1 MPEPSIQHP
10 APLTITLH
18 YLRQHRLAP
27 IPLPPGRKIPPRVKW
42 KPYQSR
48 SPAEAEVT
56 QWWTEHPADGIAI
69 VCGHR
74 VGLLVVDV
82 DPRNGGLKSLTG
94 VHFPRGPVV
103 LTPRGGWHHY
113 FRLDGSE
120 AVPTHINLLPGVD
133 LKGEASFV
141 VAPPTQVG
149 KTGHYRWAPGR
160 SLDELPLPRVPW
172 WWLRPLLERRR
183 RNYGNSPG
191 GWQIRSV
198 LRICSRSNGDG
209 GGISHYLPPDALSFE
224 AALDVLDGVKRRSA
238 TEATARCP
246 IPAHK
251 HGDASPSLS
260 VGVGR
265 DGRLLL
271 HCFTGY
277 RDTCTF
283 MVILAALAGRLHER
297 GHR

>member
-1 MPEPSIQHP
+1 MSTPSIPYP
-10 APLTITLH
+10 APLTIALA

-27 IPLPPGRKIPPRVKW
+27 IPLPPGKKVPPRIPW

-48 SPAEAEVT
+48 SPAEGEVT
-56 QWWTEHPADGIAI
+56 WWWTEHPADGIAI

-82 DPRNGGLKSLTG
+82 DPRNGGVKALTG
-94 VHFPRGPVV
+94 VHFPRGPVA

-120 AVPTHINLLPGVD
+120 AVPTHNGLLPGVD

-160 SLDELPLPRVPW
+160 SLDDLPMPRVPW
-172 WWLRPLLERRR
+172 WWLRPLLEQRSVRSTPVLR
-183 RNYGNSPG
+183 KTNGEG
-191 GWQIRSV
+191 DHIRSH
-198 LRICSRSNGDG
+198 LAPG
-209 GGISHYLPPDALSFE
+209 ALTFE
-224 AALDVLDGVKRRSA
+224 AALAVLDGVKRRSA
-238 TEATARCP
+238 TEAIARCP
-246 IPAHK
+246 LPDHDD
-251 HGDASPSLS
+251 HEPSLS
-260 VGVGR
+260 IGIGR

-271 HCFTGY
+271 NCFKC
-277 RDTCTF
+277 RDF
-283 MVILAALAGRLHER
+283 VAILAVLNRR
-297 GHR
+297 GMRRVR

>member
-1 MPEPSIQHP
+1 MGSIQQHP
-10 APLTITLH
+10 APLTIALH

-48 SPAEAEVT
+48 SPSETEVAG
-56 QWWTEHPADGIAI
+56 WWTEHPADGIAI

-74 VGLLVVDV
+74 VGLLVVDI
-82 DPRNGGLKSLTG
+82 DPRNGGVKSLTG

-120 AVPTHINLLPGVD
+120 AVPTHRDLLPGVD

-160 SLDELPLPRVPW
+160 SLDELPLPPVPW
-172 WWLRPLLERRR
+172 WWLRPLLERRSFR
-183 RNYGNSPG
+183 GT
-191 GWQIRSV
+191 
-198 LRICSRSNGDG
+198 
-209 GGISHYLPPDALSFE
+209 YLPCKANGAGHANLHPLAPDALTFE
-224 AALDVLDGVKRRSA
+224 AALDALGPGVKRRGP
-238 TEATARCP
+238 TEAVARCP
-246 IPAHK
+246 LPDHDD
-251 HGDASPSLS
+251 HEPSLS
-260 VGVGR
+260 VGIGR

-271 HCFTGY
+271 NCFKC
-277 RDTCTF
+277 RRPEDPRSHF
-283 MVILAALAGRLHER
+283 LAILAVLNRRGARGRR
-297 GHR
+297 